1 MASSH
6 LIIIPLRSANMH
18 CPGFQQS
25 MNLCQ
30 SGFAKT
36 SSRNFQYGEHK
47 YSSCIFMVSGN
58 LSCAE
63 VDGKWN
69 IPASHE
75 NKLLAN

>member
-36 SSRNFQYGEHK
+36 SVSTEEHDIIVMA
-47 YSSCIFMVSGN
+47 CIFMVSGN